1 MTYQQLLHFSFI
13 FGTLNLKKIRQ
24 IILKIFIN
32 RNSWDTNWIS
42 NSRLL
47 PESQVLTYYLTGPYG
62 PCQVKRYS
70 LRSQQFCLHILCVEQ
85 SEGTFVW
92 MFYDL
97 VCVALCVIAKY
108 KTTLYKFNWLKDK
121 LPCLDS
127 SASPADQAH
136 HAVRAVRVKICVKT
150 SCPR

>member
-1 MTYQQLLHFSFI
+1 MV
-13 FGTLNLKKIRQ
+13 Q
-24 IILKIFIN
+24 ISKQVVSDVESKDTDSNFLYWLQ
-32 RNSWDTNWIS
+32 NSN
-42 NSRLL
+42 
-47 PESQVLTYYLTGPYG
+47 YLTGALWP
-62 PCQVKRYS
+62 VSSKAI
-70 LRSQQFCLHILCVEQ
+70 QFAKSAILSAHSFFVEQ
-85 SEGTFVW
+85 REGAFFW
-92 MFYDL
+92 MFCAL

-108 KTTLYKFNWLKDK
+108 KTTLHKFNWLKDK

>member
-1 MTYQQLLHFSFI
+1 MKRYSRAGCFRFAKVSNLSADFSCRAQGRFPHSYVPLFARRCASLLD
-13 FGTLNLKKIRQ
+13 R
-24 IILKIFIN
+24 
-32 RNSWDTNWIS
+32 
-42 NSRLL
+42 
-47 PESQVLTYYLTGPYG
+47 G

-70 LRSQQFCLHILCVEQ
+70 LRSQQFCQHILRVEQ
-85 SEGTFVW
+85 SEGAFVW
-92 MFYDL
+92 IFCAL

-127 SASPADQAH
+127 PASPADQAH

-150 SCPR
+150 SCRR